1 MPDIYPYMIE
11 QWQQTSWLELVAVFF
26 SVVQV
31 LLSYRNNVLLYPAGI
46 IATGIYTWM
55 LAQPHPGLYADAT
68 LNLYYFIMSIYGW
81 YLWVQKTKATEPLPI
96 TRCSPRDWKIA
107 LSIAGLAFLVFFV
120 LLKYAT
126 PLIAYITPSNVP
138 VADALVAATAW
149 SGMWLLARRKLENW
163 ILLNISNAI
172 AIPLFFY
179 KHMPLTALLTLF
191 LFTVAVFGYF
201 RWKKLVDNKAS
212 SSGIA

>member
-1 MPDIYPYMIE
+1 
-11 QWQQTSWLELVAVFF
+11 
-26 SVVQV
+26 
-31 LLSYRNNVLLYPAGI
+31 
-46 IATGIYTWM
+46 
-55 LAQPHPGLYADAT
+55 
-68 LNLYYFIMSIYGW
+68 MSIYGW
-81 YLWVQKTKATEPLPI
+81 YLWVRKTKAAESLPI
-96 TRCSPRDWKIA
+96 SRCSPQDWKIA
-107 LSIAGLAFLVFFV
+107 ISIAGAAFLVFFI

-201 RWKKLVDNKAS
+201 RWRRLIRDEQAAS
-212 SSGIA
+212 QPA